1 MKNLEELKGQLST
14 VKSQVDAKMTELYEA
29 GVAYPEMNEEV
40 AKLNNQITVLNNEIT
55 ESRNDLVS
63 SIMFLRKEN
72 IKKEISDID
81 VELNN
86 KITELQ
92 NNGNQ
97 YPEMDQSIIN
107 LNAKKSL
114 LQKEVLDI
122 EAHENNNVTSNI
134 EKLEQKY
141 NETKTSLEARQNELY
156 NSGNQ
161 YPEMDQEVI
170 KLNSELLS
178 LTNEIRDLHNKLI
191 VDAYVTKKE
200 DLETQLADLENS
212 LNNRMTELS
221 NDGNAYPQM
230 DNNVIELNNSIT
242 SIKESINKL
251 SNEYE
256 NNLLTDNI
264 FETIELP
271 KIDQNIKE
279 DFSKSNDNEPI
290 VSNESSVVEP
300 IIQEPPVVD
309 QSNSLN
315 TQILTEKTK
324 KDIVEPEI
332 DQPTISENINAL
344 ETNNIDPAIEE
355 SSTIDNNSLNT
366 QLLSEKKKLE
376 IQLNILDKF
385 AKGEMD
391 QTNKKSES
399 FDSRIAKL
407 ESQIEKLNLNQNVTK
422 HVDPAQALSTSRD
435 ELEEILIDKESSATK
450 EEMKAIET
458 YRAAASLPTVENVIA
473 SLNSAAILPDNS
485 SIKNSLIDTITKIE
499 AAYIKDDDE
508 IKMSRDRMAE
518 LNIKPFESTITN
530 SFENEI
536 AELIQQIQSIKN
548 EKAKRE
554 KTVEKIKQ
562 KIEAKI
568 SDIDEKLGNHK
579 ESNNKEQAVMET
591 EVAEKDEQEIPP
603 ELASDD
609 KSNNL
614 FNRFTDKLHELA
626 DKKAEAKEQQVR
638 DNADKMQELA
648 NYSNKLHQIAEEDR
662 IFNDENRVEK
672 DNNWMEQ
679 KTARS
684 LGKFNDNNPEIASVE
699 ANKESIEPVIVEQQS
714 NQSEESNKEE
724 VPPTFADDN
733 NDKFK
738 VPHVIKQIQKA
749 PQKLLE
755 KISKSTFAEKVTKV
769 LECLQKAKV
778 AVATATMIIGAGIL
792 SSSANQNINVEA
804 STDTVDKTQ
813 TFVDTTNNIA
823 DNIQK
828 INDTQKEIA
837 QANVKV
843 SFDNSDNALS
853 QTAEDIDFNNAL
865 QQQINEILNGQTGV
879 YTSSDRAISGTDMK
893 MPTTSQI
900 DNSWKEAQPGAYYD
914 AEGNKISETDAMN
927 MVESG
932 EQVAAR
938 MDNDRGTAGY
948 INIGAT
954 TEENTQGMS
963 R

>member
-107 LNAKKSL
+107 LNAKKSS

-122 EAHENNNVTSNI
+122 EAHENNKVTSNI

-178 LTNEIRDLHNKLI
+178 LTNEISDLHNKLI

-300 IIQEPPVVD
+300 
-309 QSNSLN
+309 
-315 TQILTEKTK
+315 
-324 KDIVEPEI
+324 EI

-407 ESQIEKLNLNQNVTK
+407 ESQIEKLNLNRNVTK

-450 EEMKAIET
+450 EEKKAIET

-648 NYSNKLHQIAEEDR
+648 NYSNKLHQIAEEGR
-662 IFNDENRVEK
+662 IFNDENRIEK

-738 VPHVIKQIQKA
+738 VPQVIKQIQKA

-893 MPTTSQI
+893 MPTASQI

>member
-55 ESRNDLVS
+55 ESRKDLVS

-107 LNAKKSL
+107 LNAKKSS

-122 EAHENNNVTSNI
+122 EAHENNKVTSNI

-178 LTNEIRDLHNKLI
+178 LTKEISDLHNKLI

-212 LNNRMTELS
+212 LNNRMTELN

-324 KDIVEPEI
+324 EGIVEPEI
-332 DQPTISENINAL
+332 DQPTISENINTL

-407 ESQIEKLNLNQNVTK
+407 ESQIEKLNLNRNVTK

-450 EEMKAIET
+450 EEKKAIET

-536 AELIQQIQSIKN
+536 AELVQQIQSIKN

-554 KTVEKIKQ
+554 ETVKKIKQ

-568 SDIDEKLGNHK
+568 FDIDEKLGNNK

-684 LGKFNDNNPEIASVE
+684 LGKFNDKNPEIASVE

-733 NDKFK
+733 DDKFK

-853 QTAEDIDFNNAL
+853 QTADDIDFNNAL

-879 YTSSDRAISGTDMK
+879 YTSNDRAISGTDMK
-893 MPTTSQI
+893 MPTASQI

-914 AEGNKISETDAMN
+914 AEGNKISETEAMN
-927 MVESG
+927 IVESG

>member
-107 LNAKKSL
+107 LNAKKSS

-134 EKLEQKY
+134 EKLEKKY

-178 LTNEIRDLHNKLI
+178 LTNKISDLHNKLI

-200 DLETQLADLENS
+200 NLETQLADLENS

-300 IIQEPPVVD
+300 
-309 QSNSLN
+309 
-315 TQILTEKTK
+315 
-324 KDIVEPEI
+324 EI

-407 ESQIEKLNLNQNVTK
+407 ESQIEKFNLNRNVTK

-450 EEMKAIET
+450 EEKKAIET

-536 AELIQQIQSIKN
+536 AELVQQIQSIKN

-568 SDIDEKLGNHK
+568 SDIDEKLGNNK

-648 NYSNKLHQIAEEDR
+648 NYSNKLHQIAEEGR

-684 LGKFNDNNPEIASVE
+684 LGKFNDENPEIASVE

-738 VPHVIKQIQKA
+738 VPQVIKQIQKA

-755 KISKSTFAEKVTKV
+755 KISKTTFAEKVTKV

-893 MPTTSQI
+893 MPTASQI

>member
-55 ESRNDLVS
+55 ESRKDLVS

-107 LNAKKSL
+107 LNAKKSS

-122 EAHENNNVTSNI
+122 EAHENNKVTSNI

-178 LTNEIRDLHNKLI
+178 LTKEISDLHNKLI

-212 LNNRMTELS
+212 LNNRMTELN

-324 KDIVEPEI
+324 EGIVEPEI
-332 DQPTISENINAL
+332 DQPTISENINTL

-407 ESQIEKLNLNQNVTK
+407 ESQIEKLNLNRNVTK

-435 ELEEILIDKESSATK
+435 ELEEMLIDKESSATK
-450 EEMKAIET
+450 EEKKAIET

-536 AELIQQIQSIKN
+536 AELVQQIQSIKN

-568 SDIDEKLGNHK
+568 FDIDEKLGNNK

-684 LGKFNDNNPEIASVE
+684 LGKFNDKNPEIASVE

-724 VPPTFADDN
+724 VLPTFADDN
-733 NDKFK
+733 DDKFK

-843 SFDNSDNALS
+843 SFDNSDNALT

-893 MPTTSQI
+893 MPTASQI

-927 MVESG
+927 IVESG